1 MKALLEVDCIAKSF
15 DGLRAVIEVSFAVDE
30 GRITSLIGPN
40 GAGKTTVFNII
51 SGFLA
56 PDAGKVLFLDQPL
69 NGLKPFEIVRR
80 GVGRTFQDPRIY
92 PDMTVLENV
101 MVGVRQ
107 RGEEPFW
114 ALVRGSRVQAEW
126 RAARIRADEMLA
138 TVGLLERANELAQD
152 LSFGEQR
159 FLSIARTFVGRPRI
173 VLMDEPTV
181 GLDKGALT
189 KLTQLMRQMVSAGRT
204 TILLIEHNMGV
215 VMSVSDKIFLL
226 VQGEVVAAGVPDEIK
241 KHPSMVEAY
250 LGQAH
255 VAASR

>member
-114 ALVRGSRVQAEW
+114 ALVRGSRVQADW

>member
-101 MVGVRQ
+101 MV
-107 RGEEPFW
+107 
-114 ALVRGSRVQAEW
+114 
-126 RAARIRADEMLA
+126 
-138 TVGLLERANELAQD
+138 
-152 LSFGEQR
+152 
-159 FLSIARTFVGRPRI
+159 
-173 VLMDEPTV
+173 
-181 GLDKGALT
+181 
-189 KLTQLMRQMVSAGRT
+189 
-204 TILLIEHNMGV
+204 
-215 VMSVSDKIFLL
+215 
-226 VQGEVVAAGVPDEIK
+226 
-241 KHPSMVEAY
+241 
-250 LGQAH
+250 
-255 VAASR
+255 

>member
-1 MKALLEVDCIAKSF
+1 
-15 DGLRAVIEVSFAVDE
+15 
-30 GRITSLIGPN
+30 
-40 GAGKTTVFNII
+40 
-51 SGFLA
+51 
-56 PDAGKVLFLDQPL
+56 
-69 NGLKPFEIVRR
+69 
-80 GVGRTFQDPRIY
+80 
-92 PDMTVLENV
+92 
-101 MVGVRQ
+101 
-107 RGEEPFW
+107 
-114 ALVRGSRVQAEW
+114 
-126 RAARIRADEMLA
+126 MLA

-181 GLDKGALT
+181 GLDKGAVS

-215 VMSVSDKIFLL
+215 VMSVSDKIYLL